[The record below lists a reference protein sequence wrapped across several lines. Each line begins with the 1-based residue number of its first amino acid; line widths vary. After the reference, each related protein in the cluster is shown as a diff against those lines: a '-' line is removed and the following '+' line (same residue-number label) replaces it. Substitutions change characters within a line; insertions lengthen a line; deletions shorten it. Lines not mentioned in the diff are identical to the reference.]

1 IKKIIMIFSYN
12 WLKSFFDKGFPDAQ
26 KLTQVLTMR
35 AFEVEEIKKIDNDWA
50 MDISVLPNRGA
61 DCFSHIGMAREC
73 GAILGL
79 QQDGQGRASAKIGR
93 GLSSTNSVSSTN
105 SDNLEIEVREPKK
118 CLRYSARVMSNVKI
132 GQSPKYIQE
141 RLKLCNLRPIN
152 NVVDF
157 ANYAMLETGQP
168 LHIFDFDKI
177 DNKKIIVR
185 KARKGEKMI
194 TLDNEEYNLDE
205 NMLVIADA
213 KAVLA
218 IAGIKGGKKAEID
231 ANTKTIVL
239 ESANFDYQ
247 IIKKAS
253 KKLGLKT
260 DASWRFEHNISPDLT
275 ELGIN
280 RLTNLIQETAN
291 GKITQTIDYYP
302 KKIARKKVKLNLN
315 YVEKLL
321 GARISKKEIIKILKS
336 LGFVIINNIIE
347 KKEILVEAPIF
358 RTDISIQED
367 LIEEI
372 GRIYGYEKIE
382 AKALFAV
389 LSPCERNENVFYK
402 DKIKNIM
409 KEFVFVEARNSSFVS
424 FAQVSNFNV
433 KKESLIEIENP
444 VNVEQRYLRNSLVLN
459 LLENVRYNFK
469 YFDEIKFFEIGK
481 KFNKNLDVKEKMGF
495 VAVIARKEG
504 KDEFYEIKGV
514 VDLLLN
520 KLGISDIRYKDVA
533 KFEDNSILQQ
543 GRQAEIRVNNTGIGF
558 LGEISEMILRKM
570 KIQGKV
576 VIFDIDFEKLVKLCS
591 EEQIYRPV
599 SLYPSALRD
608 IAILVPKRI
617 KVVDVLNKINAI
629 GRGIIVDIDLFDIY
643 ENENLAKGK
652 KNFAFHIVY
661 QAKDRTL
668 TTQEIDETQNKII
681 KVLEQEDEW
690 EVRR

>member
-1 IKKIIMIFSYN
+1 MIFSYN

-302 KKIARKKVKLNLN
+302 KKIARKRVKLNLN

-444 VNVEQRYLRNSLVLN
+444 VNVEQRYLRSSLVLN

-643 ENENLAKGK
+643 ENQDLAKGK